1 MYLCI
6 TGFLPDSFKD
16 NSLKYELD
24 VDTAFND
31 QIVQLLG
38 HKSLNEMASGEWL
51 LTAEQ
56 AQQISALINQ
66 PIPRN
71 LEIFIGVE
79 P

>member
-6 TGFLPDSFKD
+6 TGFLPDSFED
-16 NSLKYELD
+16 SSLKYELD

-31 QIVQLLG
+31 QIMQLLG

-56 AQQISALINQ
+56 VQQIGALINQ
-66 PIPRN
+66 PIPRD

-79 P
+79 A